1 MLSFL
6 CGGRKVVDK
15 TPCDCNYVRKDTAV
29 WAGDVVPIHLPNV
42 HQVLG
47 SIPSAREKQIVR
59 QALVQLRLTL
69 NLLCC

>member
-1 MLSFL
+1 M
-6 CGGRKVVDK
+6 DK

-29 WAGDVVPIHLPNV
+29 WAGDVVPIYLPSV

-47 SIPSAREKQIVR
+47 SIPRAGEKQIVR